1 MLKFLSRLVYKYRE
15 YILLTFLL
23 VISLSLLSS
32 NDKPLAKH
40 LKIFAIGNFSI
51 FNEISTKVIS
61 IFHQDDSI
69 PQLKE
74 ENAKLM
80 LELNRIR
87 KTGAENTELRS
98 MLSLNDT
105 SKYPLIP
112 ARVVSKLITVSQ
124 GNFIIN
130 RGAKDEITKGMPVL
144 NQNGLIGLI
153 SDVSE
158 NYSTIKTLFNSNLSI
173 AITIQRTNVS
183 GILTFDGANL
193 IIKNIPST
201 YDIQV
206 GDRIETSEFSSIFPP
221 SVPVGVVLKKET
233 INLGLLHRLTVQPL
247 ADIAGVND
255 LFVMKIVP
263 SKQINQLEMNLL
275 K

>member
-1 MLKFLSRLVYKYRE
+1 MLKFLRRLVYNYRE
-15 YILLTFLL
+15 YFLL
-23 VISLSLLSS
+23 VVLSVMSLTILSS
-32 NDKPLAKH
+32 NEKPLAKH

-51 FNEISTKVIS
+51 FSELATKATS
-61 IFHQDDSI
+61 IFHEDDSV
-69 PQLKE
+69 PSLKE

-80 LELNRIR
+80 LELNRLR
-87 KTGAENTELRS
+87 NAGYENAELRS
-98 MLSLNDT
+98 MLSLKDT

-112 ARVVSKLITVSQ
+112 AKVISKLITVSQ
-124 GNFIIN
+124 GDFIIN
-130 RGAKDEITKGMPVL
+130 RGSQDEIKKGMPVF

-153 SDVSE
+153 SDVAE
-158 NYSTIKTLFNSNLSI
+158 NYSTIRTLFNSNLSI
-173 AITIQRTNVS
+173 AVTIQRTHVS

-201 YDIQV
+201 YDVQV
-206 GDRIETSEFSSIFPP
+206 GDRIETSEFSTLFPP

-233 INLGLLHRLTVQPL
+233 ISLGLLHVLTVQPL
-247 ADIAGVND
+247 ANISGVND